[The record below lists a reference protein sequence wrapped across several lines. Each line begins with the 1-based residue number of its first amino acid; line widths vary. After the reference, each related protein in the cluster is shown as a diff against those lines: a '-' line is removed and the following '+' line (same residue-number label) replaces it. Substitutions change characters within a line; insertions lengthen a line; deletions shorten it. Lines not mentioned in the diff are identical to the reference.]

1 MFYNGVIKDDIIGEK
16 KNLRNGIDRKPDVT
30 LI

>member
-1 MFYNGVIKDDIIGEK
+1 VFYNGVTKDDIIGEK
-16 KNLRNGIDRKPDVT
+16 KNLRNGIDRKPDIA